1 MACERVK
8 GFLSQAGV
16 PFIVRD
22 VDEDPSAY
30 DELIA
35 AGFRSVPLTLVG
47 AETVRGFDAAVLAA
61 AIGRAKARGVSD
73 A

>member
-1 MACERVK
+1 MK

-16 PFIVRD
+16 PFTVRD

-35 AGFRSVPLTLVG
+35 AGFRSVPVTLLGGESVK
-47 AETVRGFDAAVLAA
+47 GFDAPALQA
-61 AIGRAKARGVSD
+61 AIERARTAGEPG